1 MAGVP
6 LPTCSGVRAIYDPLE
21 ESQFSFS
28 IPSPIE
34 KIGKLNYINYKLNK
48 NKKNGNK
55 TPLPPSHIT
64 KTAMKN

>member
-48 NKKNGNK
+48 NKKMATK
-55 TPLPPSHIT
+55 PPYHHHILL
-64 KTAMKN
+64 KQL

>member
-28 IPSPIE
+28 IPSPIQ
-34 KIGKLNYINYKLNK
+34 KLENQTI
-48 NKKNGNK
+48 
-55 TPLPPSHIT
+55 
-64 KTAMKN
+64 